1 LGREINILPLFPKS
15 EIPLQSAAENGGL
28 GRSIY
33 FLSVRRTQLDWSFA
47 VGEDT
52 DKRGDLGEDTGKRG
66 DLLGADSDK
75 RGDFLGADS
84 DKRGDFL
91 GADSDK
97 RGDFLGEVNA
107 KRGAFLETFLGHL
120 TITLGGGQLTGV
132 LGD

>member
-1 LGREINILPLFPKS
+1 MGREINILPLFPKS

-52 DKRGDLGEDTGKRG
+52 GKRG

-75 RGDFLGADS
+75 IGDFLGEDNA
-84 DKRGDFL
+84 KRGDFL
-91 GADSDK
+91 GVDSDK
-97 RGDFLGEVNA
+97 TGDFLGEVNA
-107 KRGAFLETFLGHL
+107 TRGAFLETFLGHL

>member
-52 DKRGDLGEDTGKRG
+52 GKRG

-75 RGDFLGADS
+75 TGDFLGVDS
-84 DKRGDFL
+84 DKT
-91 GADSDK
+91 
-97 RGDFLGEVNA
+97 GDFLGEVNA